1 MFRFIAICALATI
14 AAAAPGFIEE
24 QHVAV
29 APVVAKVG
37 AVVHSAPVA
46 TSHQSFTQFHNQAV
60 LTPVVKHVVPAVPV
74 IKTVVPSVPVYKTVA
89 PVVPV
94 VKHVAPVYPVVPV
107 VKHVAP
113 IVPVV
118 KHVAPVVPV
127 IKSVP
132 VVQHQTYVA
141 APAVHHV
148 APVSVVKAL
157 PHAVS
162 HQSHT
167 QVHHQKTFITPVVAS
182 VPVVKTVAVA
192 AAPLAHV
199 YHH

>member
-14 AAAAPGFIEE
+14 AAAAPGFVEE
-24 QHVAV
+24 HHVVA

-60 LTPVVKHVVPAVPV
+60 ITPVVKH
-74 IKTVVPSVPVYKTVA
+74 VA

-94 VKHVAPVYPVVPV
+94 VKHVAPVVPVVSHVAPVVPV

-113 IVPVV
+113 VV
-118 KHVAPVVPV
+118 H
-127 IKSVP
+127 
-132 VVQHQTYVA
+132 HQTY
-141 APAVHHV
+141 V
-148 APVSVVKAL
+148 APVSVVKTV

-167 QVHHQKTFITPVVAS
+167 QIHQKTIVSPVLKTIATPV
-182 VPVVKTVAVA
+182 VPVVKHVAVA
-192 AAPLAHV
+192 PVAHV

>member
-14 AAAAPGFIEE
+14 AAAAPGFVE
-24 QHVAV
+24 QHHVVA

-60 LTPVVKHVVPAVPV
+60 ITPVVKH
-74 IKTVVPSVPVYKTVA
+74 VA

-94 VKHVAPVYPVVPV
+94 VKHVAPVVPVVSHVAPVVPV

-113 IVPVV
+113 VV
-118 KHVAPVVPV
+118 H
-127 IKSVP
+127 
-132 VVQHQTYVA
+132 QQTY
-141 APAVHHV
+141 V
-148 APVSVVKAL
+148 APVSVVKTL

-167 QVHHQKTFITPVVAS
+167 QIHQKAIITPVVAP
-182 VPVVKTVAVA
+182 VLKTIATPVVKHVAVA
-192 AAPLAHV
+192 PVAHV

>member
-14 AAAAPGFIEE
+14 AAAAPGFVE
-24 QHVAV
+24 QHHVGHVVAT
-29 APVVAKVG
+29 APVLAKVG

-60 LTPVVKHVVPAVPV
+60 ITPVVKH
-74 IKTVVPSVPVYKTVA
+74 VA

-94 VKHVAPVYPVVPV
+94 VKHVAPVVHHQTY
-107 VKHVAP
+107 VAAP
-113 IVPVV
+113 TVH
-118 KHVAPVVPV
+118 HVAPVVPV
-127 IKSVP
+127 IKSVAP
-132 VVQHQTYVA
+132 VVHQTYVA

-148 APVSVVKAL
+148 AAVPVLKAV

-162 HQSHT
+162 HQSHV
-167 QVHHQKTFITPVVAS
+167 QIHQKAVIATPVLKTIATPVL
-182 VPVVKTVAVA
+182 PVVKTVSVA
-192 AAPLAHV
+192 AAPLTHV

>member
-14 AAAAPGFIEE
+14 AAAAPGFVE
-24 QHVAV
+24 QHHVVA

-60 LTPVVKHVVPAVPV
+60 ITPVIKQVAPVVPVVKQVAPVVP
-74 IKTVVPSVPVYKTVA
+74 VVSHVA

-94 VKHVAPVYPVVPV
+94 VKHVAPV
-107 VKHVAP
+107 
-113 IVPVV
+113 
-118 KHVAPVVPV
+118 
-127 IKSVP
+127 
-132 VVQHQTYVA
+132 VQHQTYVA
-141 APAVHHV
+141 
-148 APVSVVKAL
+148 PVSVVKTL

-167 QVHHQKTFITPVVAS
+167 QIHQKSIITPVVAP
-182 VPVVKTVAVA
+182 VIKTIATPVVKHVAVA
-192 AAPLAHV
+192 PVAHV

>member
-14 AAAAPGFIEE
+14 AAAAPGFVE
-24 QHVAV
+24 QHHVVA

-60 LTPVVKHVVPAVPV
+60 ITPVIKQVAPVVPVVKQVAPVVPVVKQVAPVVPV
-74 IKTVVPSVPVYKTVA
+74 VSHVA

-94 VKHVAPVYPVVPV
+94 VKHVAPV
-107 VKHVAP
+107 
-113 IVPVV
+113 
-118 KHVAPVVPV
+118 
-127 IKSVP
+127 
-132 VVQHQTYVA
+132 VQHQTYVA
-141 APAVHHV
+141 
-148 APVSVVKAL
+148 PVSVVKTL

-167 QVHHQKTFITPVVAS
+167 QIHQKSIITPVVAP
-182 VPVVKTVAVA
+182 VLKTIATPVVKHVAVA
-192 AAPLAHV
+192 PVAHV

>member
-24 QHVAV
+24 HHVAV
-29 APVVAKVG
+29 APVVTKVG

-74 IKTVVPSVPVYKTVA
+74 IKTV
-89 PVVPV
+89 PV

-113 IVPVV
+113 VVPVV
-118 KHVAPVVPV
+118 KHVAPVVPLV
-127 IKSVP
+127 KTVP
-132 VVQHQTYVA
+132 VVHHQTYVA
-141 APAVHHV
+141 APAPVVHHV
-148 APVSVVKAL
+148 AAVPVVKAL

-167 QVHHQKTFITPVVAS
+167 QVHHQKTFVTPVVAS

>member
-1 MFRFIAICALATI
+1 IAICALATI

-24 QHVAV
+24 HHVAV
-29 APVVAKVG
+29 APVVTKV
-37 AVVHSAPVA
+37 APVA
-46 TSHQSFTQFHNQAV
+46 TSHQSFTQFHNHAV
-60 LTPVVKHVVPAVPV
+60 ITPVVKHVVPAVPV
-74 IKTVVPSVPVYKTVA
+74 IKTIA
-89 PVVPV
+89 
-94 VKHVAPVYPVVPV
+94 PVVPV

-118 KHVAPVVPV
+118 KTIAPVVPVVKHVAPVVPV
-127 IKSVP
+127 VHHAVP
-132 VVQHQTYVA
+132 VVPVVKHVA
-141 APAVHHV
+141 PVHHV
-148 APVSVVKAL
+148 AAVPIVKAI

-167 QVHHQKTFITPVVAS
+167 QIHQKAFVTPVVAS
-182 VPVVKTVAVA
+182 VPVVKTIAAPVVPVVKTVAVA

>member
-1 MFRFIAICALATI
+1 KLSQIAICALATL

-24 QHVAV
+24 HHVAV
-29 APVVAKVG
+29 APVITKVAT
-37 AVVHSAPVA
+37 PVA

-60 LTPVVKHVVPAVPV
+60 ITPVVKHVVPAVPV
-74 IKTVVPSVPVYKTVA
+74 IKTVA
-89 PVVPV
+89 PV
-94 VKHVAPVYPVVPV
+94 
-107 VKHVAP
+107 
-113 IVPVV
+113 VPVV

-127 IKSVP
+127 IKTIAP
-132 VVQHQTYVA
+132 V
-141 APAVHHV
+141 APVVHHV
-148 APVSVVKAL
+148 APVVPVIKTIAPVAPVVHHVAPVVPVVKHVAPVHHVAAVPIVKAL

-167 QVHHQKTFITPVVAS
+167 QIHQKAFIAPVVAS
-182 VPVVKTVAVA
+182 VPVVKTIA

>member
-1 MFRFIAICALATI
+1 IAICALATI

-24 QHVAV
+24 HHVAV

-60 LTPVVKHVVPAVPV
+60 LTPVVKHVSVPV
-74 IKTVVPSVPVYKTVA
+74 IKTVAT

-94 VKHVAPVYPVVPV
+94 VKSVYPVVPV

-118 KHVAPVVPV
+118 KHVAPVVSVPV
-127 IKSVP
+127 IKTVP

-141 APAVHHV
+141 PAVHHV
-148 APVSVVKAL
+148 AAVPVVKAL

-167 QVHHQKTFITPVVAS
+167 QVHHQKTFITPVVAPL
-182 VPVVKTVAVA
+182 PVVKTVAVA